1 MPDVDGLVAEVERGP
16 QGPQVGAFFDFDGTL
31 IDGYSAAVYFRERLT
46 SGDVGARELLRTLVE
61 TFNVSQRG
69 KDVSRLMDV
78 GLRALAGRDVRELE
92 TLGQDLWRTRIA
104 GKVYP
109 DARLLVDAHLAAG
122 HTVAMAS
129 SATRF
134 QTEAAARDLGIDHV
148 LVTEV
153 DSLDGILTG
162 KVRGPIL
169 WGPGKATAVRAF
181 AAEHGIDLAQSY
193 AYGNGGEDV
202 PYLEAVGHP
211 RPLNPDEE
219 LLAAARERDW
229 PVARL
234 TRVHRHTPVTIARSL
249 ASYTGLGAGLAAGV
263 GLGLANRDRRTAL
276 SVAASVGSELALA
289 AADVDLSVH
298 GQENLWKAR
307 PAVFVFNHQ
316 SQLDVLI
323 LSALLRS
330 DFTAVAKKE
339 LQHDPVFA
347 PMGWLADVAYV
358 DRANSEQ
365 ARAALEPAVQSIREG
380 RSLVIAP
387 EGTRSPTPRLLP
399 FKKGAFHLAMQAGV
413 PMVPIVIRNAGEL
426 MPAHSLL
433 LSSGT
438 VQVAV
443 LPPVSTARWTAR
455 NLNRQVEEVRG
466 MFLATLAN
474 WPGESLPATS

>member
-1 MPDVDGLVAEVERGP
+1 
-16 QGPQVGAFFDFDGTL
+16 
-31 IDGYSAAVYFRERLT
+31 
-46 SGDVGARELLRTLVE
+46 
-61 TFNVSQRG
+61 
-69 KDVSRLMDV
+69 
-78 GLRALAGRDVRELE
+78 
-92 TLGQDLWRTRIA
+92 
-104 GKVYP
+104 
-109 DARLLVDAHLAAG
+109 
-122 HTVAMAS
+122 
-129 SATRF
+129 
-134 QTEAAARDLGIDHV
+134 
-148 LVTEV
+148 
-153 DSLDGILTG
+153 
-162 KVRGPIL
+162 
-169 WGPGKATAVRAF
+169 VRAF

-202 PYLEAVGHP
+202 AYLEAVGRP
-211 RPLNPDEE
+211 RPLNPDDE

-276 SVAASVGSELALA
+276 AVAASVGSELALA

-413 PMVPIVIRNAGEL
+413 TMVPIVIRNAGEL

-455 NLNRQVEEVRG
+455 NLNRQVDEVRG